1 MKTSCAGAIRGLWD
15 ELNQGLFPWID
26 DNIGELDARHR
37 LFRTV
42 CEAVIRP
49 REFEYA
55 KWKGNGRPPA
65 SRLKIF
71 KAFLLKA
78 VLNVKDTKELVRMLR
93 AEPLSRRLCGWDSP
107 GLVPSETRFC
117 CVFGEFA
124 ERGFTDEWF
133 AEMIVKHHGDI
144 PAETVSYDSAPV
156 EVRTRTA
163 EANMAELPV
172 ECEWGCK
179 RDSQGKRMQWK
190 GGKIHAAVTR
200 DGVPIAVKYTSASLH
215 DSQVMVPLAR
225 QASERVPHL
234 FDLADA
240 AYDAEPIRA
249 ACAELGTVAVIDA
262 NPRRSAEAQ
271 QVPGRTV
278 DGFQGQIREHRPS
291 DGPLDSAPDIN
302 GIPLEEAFSSSPL
315 PPPSIVHIGLPVIC
329 GLQQAADRFSEQWR
343 NTNSSPFQDPDTCP
357 DIYVSYLES
366 FLFGRAYGTI

>member
-37 LFRTV
+37 LFMAV

-49 REFEYA
+49 REFDYA

-93 AEPLSRRLCGWDSP
+93 AEPLSRRLCGWNSP

-156 EVRTRTA
+156 EVRSRA
-163 EANMAELPV
+163 ANA
-172 ECEWGCK
+172 K
-179 RDSQGKRMQWK
+179 RR
-190 GGKIHAAVTR
+190 
-200 DGVPIAVKYTSASLH
+200 
-215 DSQVMVPLAR
+215 LAR
-225 QASERVPHL
+225 
-234 FDLADA
+234 
-240 AYDAEPIRA
+240 
-249 ACAELGTVAVIDA
+249 ID
-262 NPRRSAEAQ
+262 
-271 QVPGRTV
+271 
-278 DGFQGQIREHRPS
+278 
-291 DGPLDSAPDIN
+291 PDQ
-302 GIPLEEAFSSSPL
+302 P
-315 PPPSIVHIGLPVIC
+315 PPPSPISVQG
-329 GLQQAADRFSEQWR
+329 ARTA
-343 NTNSSPFQDPDTCP
+343 
-357 DIYVSYLES
+357 
-366 FLFGRAYGTI
+366 

>member
-37 LFRTV
+37 LFIAV

-49 REFEYA
+49 SEFDYA

-117 CVFGEFA
+117 RVFGEFA

-133 AEMIVKHHGDI
+133 AEMIVKHHDDI
-144 PAETVSYDSAPV
+144 PAETVSYDS
-156 EVRTRTA
+156 A

-172 ECEWGCK
+172 ECEWGCVPARLAGHDPARPAGVRACAPPLRPRRRGLR
-179 RDSQGKRMQWK
+179 RDCLGPPRQRRMIALPAGW
-190 GGKIHAAVTR
+190 
-200 DGVPIAVKYTSASLH
+200 GVP
-215 DSQVMVPLAR
+215 VPV
-225 QASERVPHL
+225 RVR
-234 FDLADA
+234 FCR
-240 AYDAEPIRA
+240 YK
-249 ACAELGTVAVIDA
+249 
-262 NPRRSAEAQ
+262 
-271 QVPGRTV
+271 
-278 DGFQGQIREHRPS
+278 
-291 DGPLDSAPDIN
+291 
-302 GIPLEEAFSSSPL
+302 
-315 PPPSIVHIGLPVIC
+315 HI
-329 GLQQAADRFSEQWR
+329 
-343 NTNSSPFQDPDTCP
+343 
-357 DIYVSYLES
+357 
-366 FLFGRAYGTI
+366 

>member
-1 MKTSCAGAIRGLWD
+1 MSYNTVMKTSCAGAIRGLWD

-37 LFRTV
+37 LFMAV

-49 REFEYA
+49 REFDYA

-117 CVFGEFA
+117 RVFGEFA

-156 EVRTRTA
+156 EVRSRAANAKRRLARIDPDQPPPPSPISVQGARTA

-215 DSQVMVPLAR
+215 DSQAMIPLAQ
-225 QASERVPHL
+225 QASKRVTHL

-262 NPRRSAEAQ
+262 NPRRSAEAHAMGELERE
-271 QVPGRTV
+271 VYRDRSAAERFFSHLLESHGGRTV
-278 DGFQGQIREHRPS
+278 RVR
-291 DGPLDSAPDIN
+291 APAKVA
-302 GIPLEEAFSSSPL
+302 LHL
-315 PPPSIVHIGLPVIC
+315 L
-329 GLQQAADRFSEQWR
+329 L
-343 NTNSSPFQDPDTCP
+343 
-357 DIYVSYLES
+357 
-366 FLFGRAYGTI
+366 GTIVVAVEQMLRMVC